1 MLRSVALALIAS
13 TLLFAA
19 PAVAHDTTTV
29 RGLLSTCV
37 GCRLPHDLR
46 GADLHDITFVGDD
59 LGGVDFSGANLRA
72 AKFTGDDLDG
82 ARFDNA
88 DLREAKFIGVSFRNV
103 SFTGAKLDGMTF
115 VGVKVAAGTE
125 SPAFERQV
133 LRDCVGCNLES
144 LDLHGQDLRGVHIV
158 GSNLRETNLHG
169 ANLRDGNLVG
179 INATSADLS
188 SADLS
193 GSKLVGAMLRG
204 AQLHGATIGDAV
216 LCNRSDD
223 NENTS
228 QPGIYRHTSCVDLR
242 GVDLHGIDLRAAR
255 WCDNHDSDDAS
266 GALDCRPVTRDEL
279 ISIAHADLAGALTA
293 P

>member
-1 MLRSVALALIAS
+1 MLRPFALALIAS
-13 TLLFAA
+13 SLLSFA
-19 PAVAHDTTTV
+19 PAVARDATTV
-29 RGLLSTCV
+29 RGLLSNCV

-59 LGGVDFSGANLRA
+59 FKGVDLTGANLRG
-72 AKFTGDDLDG
+72 AKFTGDDLEG

-88 DLREAKFIGVSFRNV
+88 DLRDVKFIGISFRNV

-115 VGVKVAAGTE
+115 VGVKVSAGTE
-125 SPAFERQV
+125 SAAFERQV

-144 LDLHGQDLRGVHIV
+144 LDLHGQDLRGVRIV

-193 GSKLVGAMLRG
+193 GSRLVGASLRD
-204 AQLHGATIGDAV
+204 AKLNGATIGDAV
-216 LCNRSDD
+216 LCNRSED
-223 NENTS
+223 NENVGQT
-228 QPGIYRHTSCVDLR
+228 GIYRHTSCTDLR

-255 WCDNHDSDDAS
+255 SCDNHDSDDAS
-266 GALDCRPVTRDEL
+266 GAVDCRPVTRDEL
-279 ISIAHADLAGALTA
+279 ITIAHADLTGALTA